1 MVMAASTQLSKD
13 VHRASGMVRETK
25 KRRHRTEH
33 ILKQC
38 IIDPWCGSVPY
49 TSGV

>member
-1 MVMAASTQLSKD
+1 MAASTQLSKD

-38 IIDPWCGSVPY
+38 IIDPWGGSVPY